1 MSVNGQL
8 QQIQRTLAVQDEKLD
23 GIKEDI
29 ANARENTKELF
40 AKSEKSGER
49 LAALEARADGFDRHA
64 RNRGAVSG
72 GIVTSLIL
80 GLKMVGEWLAGK

>member
-8 QQIQRTLAVQDEKLD
+8 QKIQSTLAVQGVKLD

-29 ANARENTKELF
+29 GNMRENTGKLF
-40 AKSEKSGER
+40 EKNEKSVQR
-49 LAALEARADGFDRHA
+49 IAKLEARADGFERNA

-72 GIVTSLIL
+72 GIVTGIIL
-80 GLKMVGEWLAGK
+80 GLKMVGEWFAGK